1 MKNAILR
8 LRGKQGRG
16 DVAGWGGN
24 EIGSM
29 SQFHWD
35 ISVGDSWAFTVHDI
49 TILGARRNLA
59 LANIILLAPMAK
71 CPD

>member
-16 DVAGWGGN
+16 DVTSWGGN

-49 TILGARRNLA
+49 TILGARRNHA
-59 LANIILLAPMAK
+59 STGKYYITGTSGQMP
-71 CPD
+71 